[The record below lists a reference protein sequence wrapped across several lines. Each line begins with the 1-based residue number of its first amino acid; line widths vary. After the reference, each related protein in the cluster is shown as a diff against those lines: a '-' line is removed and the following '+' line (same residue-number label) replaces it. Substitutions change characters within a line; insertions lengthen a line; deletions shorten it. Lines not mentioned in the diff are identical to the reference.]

1 MGFKLLEE
9 KIKDKSIKLGVIG
22 LGYVGLPLA
31 CEFAKEGVSV
41 LGFDVDQEKIRLI
54 NDGKSYIIDV
64 PEKEVEELV
73 EKNLL
78 SATSDFSRLKGADV
92 ISICVPTPLGKTK
105 DPDMTYIEKAL
116 ESIKPNLRKGQVII
130 LESTTYPGTTEE
142 VILPIMEETGLKVGE
157 DIFLAFSPE
166 RVDPGNEKYQTKNT
180 PKVLGGVTDACTEI
194 AAQVYELAIDSVVRV
209 SSPCCAEMVKLLE
222 NTFRSVNIGMAN
234 EMALMCDKL
243 GVNVW
248 EVIEAAATKPF
259 GFMPFFPGPGLGG
272 HCIPIDPLYLSWK
285 LKTLNYDARFIGL
298 ASEVNE
304 NMPNYVVE
312 KTMLFLNEEKKC
324 LNNAKILVVGVAY
337 KPDINDMRESPA
349 LEVIA
354 KLQGLGA
361 VIQYHDDYIPQI
373 EIDGV
378 GYSSSVLDAQ
388 ILHKADI
395 VIVLTNHKYLDLD
408 VIVNKSKLVFDT
420 RNSLKSFK
428 SKNIKRL

>member
-1 MGFKLLEE
+1 MGFKLLEQ
-9 KIKDKSIKLGVIG
+9 KIKTKTIKLGVIG

-31 CEFAKEGVSV
+31 CEFAKEGIEV
-41 LGFDVDQEKIRLI
+41 LGFDVDQEKIGLI
-54 NDGKSYIIDV
+54 NEGKSYIIDV
-64 PEKEVEELV
+64 LEKEVAELV
-73 EKNLL
+73 AKDLL
-78 SATSDFSRLKGADV
+78 SATADFSRLKGADV

-142 VILPIMEETGLKVGE
+142 VILPIMEETGLKVGQ

-166 RVDPGNEKYQTKNT
+166 RVDPGNKTYQTKNT
-180 PKVLGGVTDACTEI
+180 PKVLGGVTEACTEI
-194 AAQVYELAIDSVVRV
+194 AAQVYELAIDNVVRV
-209 SSPCCAEMVKLLE
+209 SSPSCAEMVKLLE

-304 NMPNYVVE
+304 NMPSYVVE

-324 LNNAKILVVGVAY
+324 LNNAKVLVVGVAY

-361 VIQYHDDYIPQI
+361 VIQYHDDYIPKI

-378 GYSSSVLDAQ
+378 DYSSKALDEK
-388 ILHKADI
+388 ILGAADI
-395 VIVLTNHKYLDLD
+395 VIVLTNHRYLDLD
-408 VIVNKSKLVFDT
+408 VIVNNSKLVFDT
-420 RNSLKSFK
+420 RNSLKGFK
-428 SKNIKRL
+428 SQNIKRL